1 MSLPALRPLRLKE
14 MAPDDVALALAAD
27 PRLILPAGTCESH
40 GPHLPM
46 GTDAIIVDRL
56 ADDLSQEFRIV
67 RAPTIEYGVNAVTAG
82 LTAGAAS
89 VRRKTLRRWLNDLLP
104 DWERAGI
111 EEFLVL
117 TAQGHAP
124 HQEALATAVTDR
136 ARIRVVDV
144 FAIDLAGVATGPDG
158 PIHGGE
164 LDTSLMLFIAPDLV
178 RMDLARDC
186 ILPESER
193 RRYRRGTIMRLPA
206 DSRGSVGEP
215 TTASAERGRMLYDL
229 IRARIRERV
238 LGAAPAP
245 SAARPEPVAAR

>member
-1 MSLPALRPLRLKE
+1 MNAPLRLKE
-14 MAPDDVALALAAD
+14 MTPEQVALALERN
-27 PRLILPAGTCESH
+27 PRLIIPAGTCESH

-46 GTDAIIVDRL
+46 GSDAIIVDRL
-56 ADDLSQEFRIV
+56 ADDLSAEFGIV
-67 RAPTIEYGVNAVTAG
+67 RAPTIEYGVNAVTPETPAG
-82 LTAGAAS
+82 SAA

-104 DWERAGI
+104 DWERAGV

-136 ARIRVVDV
+136 ARVRVVDV
-144 FAIDLAGVATGPDG
+144 LAIDLAGVAAPLDV

-164 LDTSLMLFIAPDLV
+164 VDTSLMLFIAPHLV

-206 DSRGSVGEP
+206 MSQGSVGTP
-215 TTASAERGRMLYDL
+215 SLASAERGRAMYDL
-229 IRARIRERV
+229 ILTRIRERV
-238 LGAAPAP
+238 LGVPVGAPEDGA
-245 SAARPEPVAAR
+245 